1 MSPSPTNNVCVEHRV
16 REERLS
22 TAFLMKSKCTH
33 AAHVRVRLRGHTFS
47 LIYLLFCENYPLCV
61 GHDINDLG
69 IFPSRGTLG
78 PSAGQE
84 YGTECTS
91 DAILTTGIYIT
102 TYNKISVFFL
112 TRDVFQASG
121 KKH

>member
-1 MSPSPTNNVCVEHRV
+1 MCARETSPC
-16 REERLS
+16 
-22 TAFLMKSKCTH
+22 
-33 AAHVRVRLRGHTFS
+33 AHVWRPNIIQTQS
-47 LIYLLFCENYPLCV
+47 EPKKSSLCV

-91 DAILTTGIYIT
+91 DAILTTGIY
-102 TYNKISVFFL
+102 YYV
-112 TRDVFQASG
+112 Q
-121 KKH
+121 